1 MNTVAAAV
9 LLVSIA
15 LILANL
21 PFVARKIFF
30 VLAHPKKTIWWC
42 CLELLVYY
50 GVFIGIGL
58 AIEANVSRMQEKV
71 WQFYAITALMFL
83 VLAYPGFVWR
93 FLRRSRNSTA

>member
-1 MNTVAAAV
+1 MNTVAAAI

-21 PFVARKIFF
+21 PFVSRKIFF
-30 VLAHPKKTIWWC
+30 VVAQPKKTVWWC
-42 CLELLVYY
+42 LLELLVYY
-50 GVFIGIGL
+50 GIFIGIGF
-58 AIEANVSRMQEKV
+58 AIEANVGRVQQQI

-93 FLRRSRNSTA
+93 FLRRSRSAA